1 MDRLFRTLA
10 EKVAPEHTALIIIDV
25 QNDFCA
31 RGGFLSD
38 LGRDM
43 SMVQAMVP
51 RLDSFISRARDAG
64 AMIVFV
70 RALTDDP
77 YLSPE
82 WAQKWTKS
90 PSGKGL
96 CLKGAWGTELYL
108 LQPQAGDVV
117 ITKHRYSAFKGTDL
131 DLVLRSKGIKT
142 LLMSGVST
150 NVCVESTARDGHQM
164 DYYIVFL
171 EDCVANT
178 DRQAHENTLENIRR
192 YFGEVC
198 SSADV
203 LAAWGITAGPA

>member
-1 MDRLFRTLA
+1 MEPMFTTLA
-10 EKVAPEHTALIIIDV
+10 EKVAPEHTALIIIDI

-31 RGGFLSD
+31 HGGFLSE
-38 LGRDM
+38 LGRDL

-51 RLDSFISRARDAG
+51 RLNSFISRARDAG
-64 AMIVFV
+64 AMVVFV
-70 RALTDDP
+70 RAVFDDP

-82 WAQKWTKS
+82 WADKWTKS

-96 CLKGAWGTELYL
+96 CLNGAWGTELHL
-108 LQPQAGDVV
+108 LQPQAGDAV

-131 DLVLRSKGIKT
+131 DLVLRSKGVKT

-198 SSADV
+198 SSAEV
-203 LAAWGITAGPA
+203 LSAWKMAAAPG